1 MAQVE
6 DFGGRSFEFTV
17 GGGGDDLQRG
27 EALLVQRV
35 EHTPEGTRVSVVP
48 ERVVRE
54 FAAQVLS

>member
-1 MAQVE
+1 MARVE

-17 GGGGDDLQRG
+17 GGDGGDLQRG

-35 EHTPEGTRVSVVP
+35 ERTPDGTRVSVVP